1 MPTKRNKRGA
11 ASPLLSPTPSP
22 TAPPIR
28 NIAMEES
35 LASLHAKFDSF
46 GTQLA
51 KIDVL
56 EQTISTLV
64 QENIA
69 CREELRKKDVIIDQ
83 LSEKVNR
90 LEQLL
95 PCPQSSQCRLP
106 RNYDA
111 HLHSSQAER

>member
-1 MPTKRNKRGA
+1 
-11 ASPLLSPTPSP
+11 
-22 TAPPIR
+22 
-28 NIAMEES
+28 MEES

-69 CREELRKKDVIIDQ
+69 CREELRKKDVIID
-83 LSEKVNR
+83 
-90 LEQLL
+90 
-95 PCPQSSQCRLP
+95 
-106 RNYDA
+106 
-111 HLHSSQAER
+111 